1 MRVLDTAL
9 TTVWAMEEAA
19 LERLLDIAA
28 RQNET
33 TPEALEAYRAK
44 SMDRAEKAKVREGV
58 AIIEAIG
65 PMFQRANLMTAM
77 SGATSYD
84 TLRRDFQTAIDDPKI
99 KGVVLNVDTPGGA
112 ALGVNELA
120 EAVYQAR
127 GVKPIVAYVGGMGCS
142 AGYWLASAADKVVV
156 DPMAVLGSI
165 GAQIATSDST
175 AADEKKGVKR
185 FRFVSSVSPNKNA
198 EPGTEE
204 GSAELQKTVD
214 AMGQVFVDVV
224 ARNRGVD
231 TETVLKDFGKGGT
244 FVGKDAV
251 KAGLADAVGDF
262 EAVLAE
268 LSAGSKKSSS
278 TGSTRK
284 GTAMSDQTAET
295 ANEPK
300 AETVD
305 VNAAVASALAAERTR
320 MAGIDRIAAAH
331 AVEASIVAKAK
342 EDGSTVE
349 AFALAVADAASA
361 AQAKA
366 AEKKLE
372 ALKDDEAEAG
382 QAAPSTGAEKTGEKT
397 AADIAAEIIAA

>member
-1 MRVLDTAL
+1 MRVLDAAL
-9 TTVWAMEEAA
+9 TTVWAMEPTA

-33 TPEALEAYRAK
+33 TPEALEAYRAQ
-44 SMDRAEKAKVREGV
+44 SLARAERAKVRDGV

-65 PMFQRANLMTAM
+65 PMFQRANLMTAL

-84 TLRRDFQTAIDDPKI
+84 TMRRDLQTALDDPKVNAI
-99 KGVVLNVDTPGGA
+99 LLNIDSPGGS

-127 GVKPIVAYVGGMGCS
+127 GTKRIVAYVGGMGAS
-142 AGYWLASAADKVVV
+142 AGYWLASAADKVIV

-165 GAQIATSDST
+165 GAQIATSDTT

-185 FRFVSSVSPNKNA
+185 FRFVSSVSPRKNA
-198 EPGTEE
+198 EPGTED
-204 GSAELQKTVD
+204 GDSELQGTVD

-231 TETVLKDFGKGGT
+231 TQTVLKDFGKGGT

-262 EAVLAE
+262 ESVLAD
-268 LSAGSKKSSS
+268 LSAGRKKSPAA
-278 TGSTRK
+278 GSTRK
-284 GTAMSDQTAET
+284 GTAMSDQSAEP

-300 AETVD
+300 TETVD
-305 VNAAVASALAAERTR
+305 VATAVTAALTAERTR
-320 MAGIDRIAAAH
+320 IAGIDKIAAAH
-331 AVEASIVAKAK
+331 NVDASIVAKAK
-342 EDGSTVE
+342 EDGTDVA

-372 ALKDDEAEAG
+372 ALKADE
-382 QAAPSTGAEKTGEKT
+382 TDAEKAAASAGKEPTGEKT
-397 AADIAAEIIAA
+397 VEQVAAEIAAS